1 MDEAILTI
9 QGGRLQILATYW
21 PFPPAHSAVPSE
33 LTDSSSSLRR
43 GLYHRLSHYL
53 KAQGSKAT
61 PLDYARDTIQHWAQR
76 HMSHPGHH
84 SICGGDINS
93 LWPLDED
100 GGGGYR
106 FPLQDW
112 SRAVGWRS
120 RRDDLPFLPKC
131 ITRPSS
137 QLTGGSEIDHVLY
150 NSPAMRLRH
159 YSTGTDGLWVGLSD
173 HRPLLVGFSHLPHL
187 HLQDTPRFNKE
198 FGDLKRLQIKRF
210 APSAPQLQKF

>member
-1 MDEAILTI
+1 MSWTKLY
-9 QGGRLQILATYW
+9 L
-21 PFPPAHSAVPSE
+21 PFQEGVSRSLPRTGPFHRRTPPS
-33 LTDSSSSLRR
+33 
-43 GLYHRLSHYL
+43 RLSLPIHLPPSVAAHHL

-84 SICGGDINS
+84 SICSGDFNS
-93 LWPLDED
+93 PWTMDED

-112 SRAVGWRS
+112 SMAVGWRS

-131 ITRPSS
+131 ITRPSC
-137 QLTGGSEIDHVLY
+137 QLTGGSEIDHVLC

-159 YSTGTDGLWVGLSD
+159 
-173 HRPLLVGFSHLPHL
+173 
-187 HLQDTPRFNKE
+187 
-198 FGDLKRLQIKRF
+198 
-210 APSAPQLQKF
+210 